1 MQSTKSIDTPE
12 QNLAKTQPIRIL
24 HVVGGMNRGGIETWL
39 MHILRNIDRQ
49 KFQIDFLVHTTE
61 PCAYDDE
68 IRSLGSQV
76 IACTPPSLKWWTYD
90 AHLSQILKQD
100 GGYDIVHSHVHH
112 FSGYI
117 LRLAKQAGIPVR
129 IAHSHNDTSF
139 AEAQRGWKRKVYLT
153 LMEQLIARYAT
164 LGLAASQDAAV
175 DLFGANWKSDS
186 RWQLLFCGLDLK
198 PFQVRVDKQV
208 RSQLGIPDDAF
219 VIGHVGR
226 FEAQKNH
233 QFLLEVAAEVACREP
248 KMYLLL
254 IGDGPLRAEMEAK
267 VAQLDLS
274 DRVTFA
280 GLRPDV
286 PLLMMGAMDAFLFP
300 SLYEGLG
307 LVLIEAQAAGLPCVL
322 SDVIPIEADVVKPLM
337 KRLSLNQS
345 AAYWAEELLSQRAAP
360 SPAEAL
366 TSVMSSQFNLDVSL
380 TQLIKIYQLSQIERI
395 D

>member
-1 MQSTKSIDTPE
+1 MQSIKSIDTPE
-12 QNLAKTQPIRIL
+12 QNLTRSQQIRVL

-49 KFQIDFLVHTTE
+49 KFKIDFLVHTTE

-68 IRSLGSQV
+68 IRALGSRV

-90 AHLSQILKQD
+90 AHLKQILKQ

-112 FSGYI
+112 FSGYV
-117 LRLAKQAGIPVR
+117 LRLAKQAKIPVR

-139 AEAQRGWKRKVYLT
+139 AEAQRGWKRKIYLT

-175 DLFGANWKSDS
+175 DLFGANWQSDS
-186 RWQLLFCGLDLK
+186 RWRLLFCGLDLK
-198 PFQVRVDKQV
+198 PFQVRADKQV
-208 RSQLGIPDDAF
+208 RSQLGIADDAF
-219 VIGHVGR
+219 MIGHVGR
-226 FEAQKNH
+226 FEGQKNH
-233 QFLLEVAAEVACREP
+233 QFLLEVAEEVARREP
-248 KMYLLL
+248 KMHLLL
-254 IGDGPLRAEMEAK
+254 ISDGPLRPQMEAK
-267 VAQLDLS
+267 VAELNLS

-286 PLLMMGAMDAFLFP
+286 PALMMGAMDVFLFP

-337 KRLSLNQS
+337 KRLSLEKS
-345 AAYWAEELLSQRAAP
+345 AAYWAEELLSQRASV

-366 TSVMSSQFNLDVSL
+366 TSVMSSAFNLDVSL
-380 TQLIKIYQLSQIERI
+380 TQLIEIYQLSRI
-395 D
+395 